1 MHIVLAGGGT
11 AGHIEPALNT
21 ADEIR
26 SRNCGDSISILGT
39 SKGLESVLVPARGY
53 SLTLIPPVPL
63 PRRINKDLFT
73 LPSRLHEAIGQ
84 TKHHLIESKASV
96 VVGFGGYVALPAYF
110 AAKALNIPIV
120 VHEAN
125 AKPGLA
131 NKIGARFATKVVE
144 TVEGSIS
151 NAIQIGLPLRYSI
164 AHFDKSQNRSAGLG
178 LWNLDAARPTILV
191 FGGSQGARRLNELC
205 AGAVAKFPEGIQVL
219 HIAGALDFD
228 RVSQIAGARAN
239 HRVLGFCDQMPA
251 AYAVADLIISRSGAS
266 SLTEISIA
274 GRPSILVPFP
284 YAADDHQTRNA
295 EVFERAGAAKLV
307 QERDLDEG
315 KLAALALSI
324 LNDPAISERMAAAA
338 RSLAIPDAAERVCAA
353 IEATFSNP

>member
-39 SKGLESVLVPARGY
+39 SKGLETVLVPARGY

-63 PRRINKDLFT
+63 PRRLNKDLFT
-73 LPSRLHEAIGQ
+73 LPSRLHEAIRQ
-84 TKHHLIESKASV
+84 TRQHLIESNASV
-96 VVGFGGYVALPAYF
+96 VVGFGGYVALPAYY
-110 AAKALNIPIV
+110 AAKALKIPIV

-164 AHFDKSQNRSAGLG
+164 AHFDKSQNRNAGLG
-178 LWNLDAARPTILV
+178 LWNLDSSRPTILV
-191 FGGSQGARRLNELC
+191 FGGSQGARIIN
-205 AGAVAKFPEGIQVL
+205 Q
-219 HIAGALDFD
+219 
-228 RVSQIAGARAN
+228 
-239 HRVLGFCDQMPA
+239 
-251 AYAVADLIISRSGAS
+251 AVADIAPELISQGFQILHSLGKGNEDQIVRNQPHYVTVPYIEKMEYAYGVADLVVSRSGAM
-266 SLTEISIA
+266 TVAEICAVGLPAIF
-274 GRPSILVPFP
+274 VPFAIGNGEQILNAQP
-284 YAADDHQTRNA
+284 VINAGGGLIIENQKLTPESLLEAISKINNLGLESCAAA
-295 EVFERAGAAKLV
+295 SKKLGRSNSA
-307 QERDLDEG
+307 RDLVDLIMQVA
-315 KLAALALSI
+315 K
-324 LNDPAISERMAAAA
+324 
-338 RSLAIPDAAERVCAA
+338 
-353 IEATFSNP
+353 